1 MSEGSTIAIASAKG
15 GVGKTTIS
23 INLATAI
30 VTNTE
35 QTVLLIEAD
44 LAMANVLDF
53 LDLEF
58 RSETDP
64 TLHDVLAD
72 RVEVDDAIYSVASG
86 LDVLPSGADIDGFAT
101 AEVRNLDSVVDTLET
116 NYDVVVVD
124 TAAGVSLKTL
134 YPLRFANGVV
144 LVSTPRVSAVRDTKK
159 TLNLVDRVGGS
170 ALGLIVN
177 QTGTGTAPP
186 PERLA
191 DFLGV
196 PLLGSVPADEAVNRS
211 QDAGE
216 ALVTYDPDAPAA
228 KGCISAA
235 ANLQAASDSTS
246 ISQRTEVRK

>member
-1 MSEGSTIAIASAKG
+1 MTEGITIGIASAKG
-15 GVGKTTIS
+15 GVGKTTLS

-53 LDLEF
+53 LNLEF
-58 RSETDP
+58 QPGTDP

-72 RVEVDDAIYSVASG
+72 RVQVEDAIYTASSG
-86 LDVLPSGADIDGFAT
+86 LDVLPCGADLDGFAT
-101 AEVRNLDSVVDTLET
+101 ADVRNLVSVVDTLET
-116 NYDVVVVD
+116 NYGVVVVD

-134 YPLRFANGVV
+134 YPLRFADGVV
-144 LVSTPRVSAVRDTKK
+144 LVSTPRASAVRDTKK

-170 ALGLIVN
+170 ALGLVVN

-216 ALVTYDPDAPAA
+216 AVVTYDPDAPAT

-235 ANLQAASDSTS
+235 ANLEAAIDSTS
-246 ISQRTEVRK
+246 ISRWAEARE